1 MNRRTLPLA
10 LVGALFAVATACSD
24 TSAPVFSGPADLVGE
39 WVTAPMDLS
48 PNGWYDIRMTY
59 GYDGSYV
66 FEARDYGIY
75 PGQARDFLSAY
86 TRLEGSYR
94 VDGDSIFRSA
104 RRQTT
109 WDSFY
114 GLTSAPVVRDI
125 APNDHFINWSSKYT
139 IVGSRLIL
147 DYYSYPADAPVATR
161 MVLNKR

>member
-1 MNRRTLPLA
+1 MNRRSLPLA
-10 LVGALFAVATACSD
+10 LSGVLFALVAGCRDTTAPGF
-24 TSAPVFSGPADLVGE
+24 SAPADLVGE
-39 WVTAPMDLS
+39 WATAPMDLS
-48 PNGWYDIRMTY
+48 PNGWYEIRMTY
-59 GYDGSYV
+59 GSDGAYT

-86 TRLEGSYR
+86 SRLEGSYR
-94 VDGDSIFRSA
+94 VEGDSIHRMA
-104 RRQTT
+104 RRETT

-114 GLTSAPVVRDI
+114 GLSSAPVVRDI
-125 APNDHFINWSSKYT
+125 APNDYFINWSSKYM